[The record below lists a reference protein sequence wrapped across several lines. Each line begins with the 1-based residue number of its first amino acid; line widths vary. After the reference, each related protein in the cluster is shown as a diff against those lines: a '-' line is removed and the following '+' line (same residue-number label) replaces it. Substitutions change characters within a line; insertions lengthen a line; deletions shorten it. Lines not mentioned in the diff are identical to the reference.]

1 MMEHTPE
8 TLHNAAMHLLAMRE
22 WAEDAGKQRN
32 DLLSDAYGK
41 LREAVTAE
49 EREALRDAVFILTTL
64 WQR

>member
-1 MMEHTPE
+1 MTEHTPE

-22 WAEDAGKQRN
+22 RAEDAGKQRN
-32 DLLSDAYGK
+32 DLLAEAYGK

-64 WQR
+64 WNK